1 MSKCLRFDLWSALVE
16 MQVTFFIFMSWK
28 SDLALAFFETICREN
43 IESKRL
49 STTVVLSYAQT
60 CCPVLLEPKFLR
72 YHNLLEDHF
81 GYRQGDEP
89 GAAYLEQWQEL
100 KRNIRHFNRFQK
112 RAKLRELNKLFEA
125 NKGKFES
132 YPTVRYTKLV
142 SKLGSS
148 TGCKLFMI
156 LTEDFIS
163 NF

>member
-1 MSKCLRFDLWSALVE
+1 MGHSNRILNHYC
-16 MQVTFFIFMSWK
+16 I
-28 SDLALAFFETICREN
+28 FETKKSEN

-100 KRNIRHFNRFQK
+100 NRNFRHLSRFQK
-112 RAKLRELNKLFEA
+112 REKLRELNKMFEA
-125 NKGKFES
+125 NKG
-132 YPTVRYTKLV
+132 
-142 SKLGSS
+142 
-148 TGCKLFMI
+148 
-156 LTEDFIS
+156 
-163 NF
+163 